1 MATLEEPKLVKREPS
16 QAMFETQLVM
26 QSALGRELS
35 ESEAMELGFD
45 LLEFLDA
52 LTGNENDCRES
63 C

>member
-1 MATLEEPKLVKREPS
+1 MATLEELKPVEREPIE
-16 QAMFETQLVM
+16 AVLETQFVM
-26 QSALGRELS
+26 QNALGRALS

-52 LTGNENDCRES
+52 LTGNEYDSRES

>member
-1 MATLEEPKLVKREPS
+1 
-16 QAMFETQLVM
+16 M
-26 QSALGRELS
+26 QSALGRELT

-52 LTGNENDCRES
+52 LTGNEYDSRES

>member
-1 MATLEEPKLVKREPS
+1 MATLEELKPVECEPI
-16 QAMFETQLVM
+16 QTVLETRFVM
-26 QSALGRELS
+26 QNALGRAVS

-52 LTGNENDCRES
+52 LTGNEYDSRES

>member
-1 MATLEEPKLVKREPS
+1 MATLVEPKPVERES
-16 QAMFETQLVM
+16 IQTVLETQTVM

-35 ESEAMELGFD
+35 ESEAIELGFD

-52 LTGNENDCRES
+52 LTGNEYDSRES

>member
-1 MATLEEPKLVKREPS
+1 MATLSEPKPVEREPI
-16 QAMFETQLVM
+16 QAILEAQTVM
-26 QSALGRELS
+26 QSALGRELT

-52 LTGNENDCRES
+52 LTGNEYDSRES